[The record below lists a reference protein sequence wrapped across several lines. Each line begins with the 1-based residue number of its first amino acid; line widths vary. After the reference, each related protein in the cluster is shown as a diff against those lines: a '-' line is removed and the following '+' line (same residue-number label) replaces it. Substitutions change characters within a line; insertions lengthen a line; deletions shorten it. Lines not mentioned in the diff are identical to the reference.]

1 MRVKI
6 WSEYNYWLLAV
17 LFVFIVG
24 IIIQANMML
33 NFDASWLIKAANKLL
48 NGGHYYTDFIDAN
61 PPFSL
66 YLYIPAV
73 LLAKIC
79 HINFALAFKIYTFA
93 IAAGS
98 IYLCHILMRHIFD
111 STGIRIHYI
120 LLVVIA
126 FVFILMPAYSF
137 GEREHFTM
145 MLTLPYLF
153 LLDLRLL
160 NKSINFYLIL
170 LIGLAAGIGFAIKPY
185 FLLTLIACE
194 LYFMCKKRSL
204 FACVRFE
211 TILIGAVILLYLIS
225 IFIFTPNYMHKILPL
240 SYLYFV
246 SARAS
251 RVAAFLQGTII
262 FWLIVLGVYFLLH
275 KRLRY
280 KSLAEIFIFASI
292 GYLIT
297 YFIQGTNWY
306 YHLLPILTIATLLM
320 VLFLCEKS
328 FDIMAKF
335 KSGIKWF
342 DVVLLVLLQIFIV
355 IAPIT
360 DTIKY
365 TAIGMSTVKDFHSS
379 KISQYVKNHAYGQ
392 SVYVFDERMIV
403 VNGLVDYAHAI
414 SASRFS
420 SQSFLPG
427 LIWLSHMSNLTDTQ
441 KSRVIKDKQ
450 EIIDVTIEDL
460 QKNRPKLIL
469 ENLAKHNLCLSKKR
483 FSFIG
488 FFSQDKR
495 FRKLFKH
502 YKYITVLD
510 DFAIYARKNNC
521 LANNVESKIDDK
533 KS

>member
-17 LFVFIVG
+17 LCVFIVG

-61 PPFSL
+61 PPFAL
-66 YLYIPAV
+66 YLYIPTV

-79 HINFALAFKIYTFA
+79 HINFALAFKIYVFA

-111 STGIRIHYI
+111 NTGNRIRYI
-120 LLVVIA
+120 LLVTIS

-137 GEREHFTM
+137 GEREHFTV
-145 MLTLPYLF
+145 MLILPYLF

-170 LIGLAAGIGFAIKPY
+170 LIGLIAGIGFAIKPY
-185 FLLTLIACE
+185 FLFTLVACE
-194 LYFMCKKRSL
+194 LYFMYKKRSL
-204 FACVRFE
+204 FACVRSE
-211 TILIGAVILLYLIS
+211 TILIGVVILLYLIS
-225 IFIFTPNYMHKILPL
+225 IFIFTPNYIRKILPL

-246 SARAS
+246 GSGAS
-251 RVAAFLQGTII
+251 FMVVLLQGTII
-262 FWLIVLGVYFLLH
+262 FLLIVLGVYFLLH

-280 KSLAEIFIFASI
+280 KSLAEILIFASI
-292 GYLIT
+292 GYLIA
-297 YFIQGTNWY
+297 YLIQRTDWY
-306 YHLLPILTIATLLM
+306 YHLLPILTIITILM
-320 VLFLCEKS
+320 VLFICEKS

-342 DVVLLVLLQIFIV
+342 DIVLIILLQVFII

-360 DTIKY
+360 DTIRH
-365 TAIGMSTVKDFHSS
+365 TAIGMSTVKYFHTS
-379 KISQYVKNHAYGQ
+379 KVSQYVKNHAYEQ
-392 SVYVFDERMIV
+392 SIYVFDERMII
-403 VNGLVDYAHAI
+403 VNGLIDYAHAI

-427 LIWLSHMSNLTDTQ
+427 LIWLSNMSNLTDTQ
-441 KSRVIKDKQ
+441 KNRVIKDKR

-469 ENLAKHNLCLSKKR
+469 ENLAKHNLYHNKKR
-483 FSFIG
+483 FNFIG
-488 FFSQDKR
+488 FFSQDKH

-502 YKYITVLD
+502 YKYVAMLD
-510 DFAIYARKNNC
+510 DFAIYTRKNNY
-521 LANNVESKIDDK
+521 LANPRLITMA
-533 KS
+533 